1 MKLSE
6 IWATYTWH
14 MWVLFG
20 ITVLVGICC
29 VVAIIASSKPKK
41 KKEPFSK
48 TEVLHVPIEVWS
60 EFGAVCYSLC
70 DYWDSRKADG
80 GKEAKFDFIVQED
93 IFKDCLW
100 LKYTVRDENLYKF
113 VQKEI
118 DRCNCINSSYRKID
132 RYDGVPEHYLGQ
144 SFTRQK

>member
-6 IWATYTWH
+6 IWATYTGH

-20 ITVLVGICC
+20 IAVFATICC

-41 KKEPFSK
+41 KKEQFCK
-48 TEVLHVPIEVWS
+48 TEVLRVPIEVWS

-80 GKEAKFDFIVQED
+80 GKEAKFDFIVQGD
-93 IFKDCLW
+93 VLKDCLW
-100 LKYTVRDENLYKF
+100 IKYTVRDENLCKF
-113 VQKEI
+113 VQREI
-118 DRCNCINSSYRKID
+118 DRCNCINPSYRKIE
-132 RYDGVPEHYLGQ
+132 RYEGVPEYYL
-144 SFTRQK
+144 SSSLASKK